1 MTMKYKVKLTTT
13 ALNQLK
19 EAITYISKVLLEPEI
34 ARRWSDR
41 IKKEI
46 SSLDH
51 MPLRYPL
58 IDEEPWKAEG
68 IHKMT
73 VENFIVY
80 YWVNEETTTVWVTA
94 VVYGKRNQ
102 ISVLRNMPQK

>member
-1 MTMKYKVKLTTT
+1 MTYQVKLTNH
-13 ALNQLK
+13 ALEQLRN
-19 EAITYISKVLLEPEI
+19 AVGYISGVLLEPEI

-41 IKKEI
+41 IKKAI
-46 SSLDH
+46 LSLDH

-58 IDEEPWKAEG
+58 VDEKPWRAEG

-80 YWVNEETTTVWVTA
+80 YWINEDTTTVWITA
-94 VVYGKRNQ
+94 VVYGRRDQ
-102 ISVLRNMPQK
+102 LPALRNMPKE

>member
-1 MTMKYKVKLTTT
+1 MNYKVKLTTT

-19 EAITYISKVLLEPEI
+19 EAILYISKVLLEPEI

-46 SSLDH
+46 SSLDYL
-51 MPLRYPL
+51 PLRYPL
-58 IDEEPWKAEG
+58 TDEEPWRTEG

-73 VENFIVY
+73 IENFIVY
-80 YWVNEETTTVWVTA
+80 YRVNEETTTVWITA
-94 VVYGKRNQ
+94 VVYGKRDQ
-102 ISVLRNMPQK
+102 VSFLRNMPKK